1 MSSSPIA
8 AVLDDLAD
16 QLPAPD
22 SHRLSFTDSEQ
33 RTMVEALAGVPDPR
47 HRRGVRY
54 LFTPLLSA
62 AVCAMLCGTRSF
74 AAIVEWIA
82 DLRGPAR
89 TNLALTEDARG
100 DDAVA
105 AADRG
110 GSDRA
115 GTSGR
120 DLAEAAAGAPSRP

>member
-33 RTMVEALAGVPDPR
+33 RTLVEALAGVPDPR

-62 AVCAMLCGTRSF
+62 AVCAMLCGARSF

-82 DLRGPAR
+82 DLSGAR
-89 TNLALTEDARG
+89 TLLHGLSCAFY
-100 DDAVA
+100 
-105 AADRG
+105 
-110 GSDRA
+110 
-115 GTSGR
+115 
-120 DLAEAAAGAPSRP
+120 AAGRPGRLGG